1 MATRAIWGMGKSE
14 ERGDGMEPNGHIFR
28 GRTPEEARAKMRR
41 VLGADSESIELLGVR
56 HFREGGFLGFGGTPV
71 CEIVARRAAPRRRGT
86 VAPARQSDCDEQPP
100 RGSARRPHFLERA
113 YGMAKGQP
121 AAAQS
126 QVATLDEPG
135 QGGVAASTADIGAL
149 HAELASMRSVMEQI
163 CRRSAVQHPPSVCP
177 ELFDG
182 YLRLVE
188 AQVAEGLAKSLV
200 ERVQKD
206 LAGAGAAN
214 PAAVRTHLHKV
225 LSEVIRSGGPIKL
238 KPGRATTVALIGP
251 TGVGKTTTVAKLAAR
266 FALLE
271 RKRVALVTNDTY
283 RLAAVDQLYRYGELM
298 RLPVREVS
306 SPAKVRGVLDEFR
319 DMDLVLI
326 DTAGRSQRDDIKMND
341 LRLFLEAARPDET
354 HLVLS
359 STSETNLLT
368 SVVERFSQF
377 KVDRVLLT
385 KLDETVS
392 LGVLLNV
399 LLRVDKD
406 LSYVT
411 TGQAVPDDIEVGDGH
426 KLASMLM
433 GEVAQSA

>member
-1 MATRAIWGMGKSE
+1 MGMQA
-14 ERGDGMEPNGHIFR
+14 NGHIFR

-56 HFREGGFLGFGGTPV
+56 HYREGGFLGFGGMPV
-71 CEIVARRAAPRRRGT
+71 CEIVARRVQPRRRT
-86 VAPARQSDCDEQPP
+86 AASSREEPCDEQPP
-100 RGSARRPHFLERA
+100 RGTPRSSGGFLERA
-113 YGMAKGQP
+113 YGAGARSGADAARMVP
-121 AAAQS
+121 ALAGA
-126 QVATLDEPG
+126 D
-135 QGGVAASTADIGAL
+135 GGAVAATATDIGVL
-149 HAELASMRSVMEQI
+149 HAELAAMRSVMEQM
-163 CRRSAVQHPPSVCP
+163 CRRSAVRHPPNVCP
-177 ELFDG
+177 ELFDS

-188 AQVAEGLAKSLV
+188 SQVAEGLAKNLV

-206 LAGAGAAN
+206 LGGSGR
-214 PAAVRTHLHKV
+214 PDSGAVRTHL
-225 LSEVIRSGGPIKL
+225 LGLMSDLIRSGGPIRL
-238 KPGRATTVALIGP
+238 KSGRATTVALIGP

-266 FALLE
+266 FALIE

-306 SPAKVRGVLDEFR
+306 SPAKVRAVLDEFR

-341 LRLFLEAARPDET
+341 LRMFLEAARPDET

-359 STSETNLLT
+359 STSESSLLG
-368 SVVERFSQF
+368 SVVERFAQF
-377 KVDRVLLT
+377 KLDRVLLT
-385 KLDETVS
+385 KLDEAVS
-392 LGVLLNV
+392 VGVLLNV
-399 LLRVDKD
+399 LLRIDKE

-411 TGQAVPDDIEVGDGH
+411 TGQSVPDDIEVGDGR
-426 KLASMLM
+426 KLASMLI

>member
-1 MATRAIWGMGKSE
+1 
-14 ERGDGMEPNGHIFR
+14 MEANGHTFR

-41 VLGADSESIELLGVR
+41 VLGADPESIELLGVR
-56 HFREGGFLGFGGTPV
+56 HYREGGFLGFGGAPV
-71 CEIVARRAAPRRRGT
+71 CEITARRVPPRRSSSREE
-86 VAPARQSDCDEQPP
+86 PCDEQPP
-100 RGSARRPHFLERA
+100 RGSVRRGGGFLERA
-113 YGMAKGQP
+113 YGTGLRPGSAP
-121 AAAQS
+121 APRGAVLAGTDGGAA
-126 QVATLDEPG
+126 VTAT
-135 QGGVAASTADIGAL
+135 VADIGSL
-149 HAELASMRSVMEQI
+149 HAELAAVRSAMEQM
-163 CRRSAVQHPPSVCP
+163 CRRQAARHQPNVCP

-188 AQVAEGLAKSLV
+188 AQVAEGLAKILV

-206 LAGAGAAN
+206 LGAAGSADAGA
-214 PAAVRTHLHKV
+214 VRAHLLGV
-225 LSEVIRSGGPIKL
+225 LADLIRGGGPIRL

-266 FALLE
+266 FALIE

-306 SPAKVRGVLDEFR
+306 SPAKVRAVLEEFQ
-319 DMDLVLI
+319 DLDLVLI
-326 DTAGRSQRDDIKMND
+326 DTAGRSQRDDLKMND

-359 STSETNLLT
+359 STSESNLLGA
-368 SVVERFSQF
+368 VIERFSQF

-399 LLRVDKD
+399 LLRVDKQ

-411 TGQAVPDDIEVGDGH
+411 TGQGVPDDIEVGDGR
-426 KLASMLM
+426 KLAGMLI
-433 GEVAQSA
+433 GEAAQSA

>member
-1 MATRAIWGMGKSE
+1 
-14 ERGDGMEPNGHIFR
+14 MEANGHIFR

-41 VLGADSESIELLGVR
+41 VLGADAESIELVGVR
-56 HFREGGFLGFGGTPV
+56 HYREGGFLGFGGLPV
-71 CEIVARRAAPRRRGT
+71 CEITARRVPPRR
-86 VAPARQSDCDEQPP
+86 PSAREEACDEQPP
-100 RGSARRPHFLERA
+100 RASARRSGTFLERA
-113 YGMAKGQP
+113 YGLGARPG
-121 AAAQS
+121 AAPVPRA
-126 QVATLDEPG
+126 ALA
-135 QGGVAASTADIGAL
+135 GGDGGAAVSASAADIGSL
-149 HAELASMRSVMEQI
+149 HAELAAVRAVMEQM
-163 CRRSAVQHPPSVCP
+163 CRRQAARHQPNVCP

-188 AQVAEGLAKSLV
+188 AQVAEGLAKTLV

-206 LAGAGAAN
+206 LGAAASGDS
-214 PAAVRTHLHKV
+214 AAVRTHLMTV
-225 LSEVIRSGGPIKL
+225 LSDLIRGGGPIRL
-238 KPGRATTVALIGP
+238 KPDRATVVALIGP

-266 FALLE
+266 FALIE

-306 SPAKVRGVLDEFR
+306 SPAKVRAVLDEFR

-359 STSETNLLT
+359 STSESHLLA
-368 SVVERFSQF
+368 SVIERFSQF

-399 LLRVDKD
+399 LLRVDKQ

-411 TGQAVPDDIEVGDGH
+411 TGQGVPDDIEVGDGR
-426 KLASMLM
+426 KLASMLI
-433 GEVAQSA
+433 GEAAQSA

>member
-1 MATRAIWGMGKSE
+1 
-14 ERGDGMEPNGHIFR
+14 MEPNGQVFR
-28 GRTPEEARAKMRR
+28 GRTPEEARARLRR
-41 VLGADSESIELLGVR
+41 ALGTDSESIELLGVR
-56 HFREGGFLGFGGTPV
+56 HYREGGFLGFGGVPV
-71 CEIVARRAAPRRRGT
+71 CEIVARRAPPRRRKPAGPEPPPR
-86 VAPARQSDCDEQPP
+86 ASLRRPAR
-100 RGSARRPHFLERA
+100 FLERA
-113 YGMAKGQP
+113 YGAGARDDS
-121 AAAQS
+121 AAAS
-126 QVATLDEPG
+126 RAAVPNDDGGG
-135 QGGVAASTADIGAL
+135 QAVSASAVDVGML
-149 HAELASMRSVMEQI
+149 HAELSAMRSVMEQI
-163 CRRSAVQHPPSVCP
+163 CRRAAVQHPPSVCP
-177 ELFDG
+177 ELFDS
-182 YLRLVE
+182 YLQLVE

-206 LAGAGAAN
+206 LAGAGA
-214 PAAVRTHLHKV
+214 PDSAAVRAHLLRV
-225 LSEVIRSGGPIKL
+225 LSEVIRTGGPIRL
-238 KPGRATTVALIGP
+238 KAGRCTTVALIGP

-266 FALLE
+266 FALIE

-326 DTAGRSQRDDIKMND
+326 DTAGRSQRNALLMND

-359 STSETNLLT
+359 STSECSLLGA
-368 SVVERFSQF
+368 VVERFAPF

-385 KLDETVS
+385 KLDEAVS

-399 LLRVDKD
+399 LLRIDKQ

-411 TGQAVPDDIEVGDGH
+411 TGQAVPDDIEVGDGR
-426 KLASMLM
+426 KLAGMLI
-433 GEVAQSA
+433 GEAAQSA